1 MTISFPQPSLPKSHH
16 SQRAF
21 TMTEMVMVVGIIGVL
36 LGVGVP
42 RYNQQIRE
50 YRLQAITA
58 RLATWLD
65 EQRRLA
71 MQQARPCAISINT
84 STATFDASVND
95 TGITNDV
102 CGSTASQPRDSV
114 LRLRNLE
121 NGTNNLTLTLL
132 GSTTSPLLFGFRGLS
147 PNGMEVQIS
156 LEGSSRCVR
165 VTRPLGLIRM
175 GRIKSGSTTCS
186 YAGM

>member
-1 MTISFPQPSLPKSHH
+1 MAINIPQPSLRKACH

-21 TMTEMVMVVGIIGVL
+21 TMTELIIVVGIIGVL
-36 LGVGVP
+36 LAVGVP
-42 RYNQQIRE
+42 RYSQQVRE

-71 MQQARPCAISINT
+71 IQQAGPCAISINT

-132 GSTTSPLLFGFRGLS
+132 GTTNQPAVVWLSRPQPQWHGSADQPGGQQPLRSGHTPAGAD
-147 PNGMEVQIS
+147 PHGPGQK
-156 LEGSSRCVR
+156 
-165 VTRPLGLIRM
+165 
-175 GRIKSGSTTCS
+175 RILKL
-186 YAGM
+186 